1 MRASRG
7 EIKIEEILKQYN
19 IPFKEEYSFE
29 DLKAENGKLLRF
41 DFAIFDDDGNI
52 VGPEYVNWAAQKNAN
67 AGFKAGKHELLP
79 FPTAEIN
86 VNSNLTQNPG
96 Y

>member
-29 DLKAENGKLLRF
+29 DLNYLSIQVL
-41 DFAIFDDDGNI
+41 
-52 VGPEYVNWAAQKNAN
+52 
-67 AGFKAGKHELLP
+67 
-79 FPTAEIN
+79 
-86 VNSNLTQNPG
+86 
-96 Y
+96 